1 MTSEHTPGRREATS
15 DAAWSAAAGLG
26 NAAGRWRRYLLGGT
40 ALVLS
45 LVSCS
50 MLPPPLPEGEGP
62 GVVVVSRLG
71 GGTVISEDGTLVC
84 GQACQATFAQGSE
97 VVLIAAPSTGTAVS
111 WSAACAAATGERC
124 VVDVAERTEVG
135 VAFEPIGSPAIGPLD
150 AIGCDGV
157 GLGDT
162 CEVRIGW
169 SGAPGPHSGV
179 ELSLAG
185 DAFRLVGA
193 RPGGDAADCFVAHGP
208 VKAVMACDA
217 VVDGGTDVMRLEVQ
231 RTGSLPAVVAI
242 VEAYVAPDSTTKSS
256 VAGGAFVAKASP

>member
-1 MTSEHTPGRREATS
+1 MTSEHTPDRRAAPG
-15 DAAWSAAAGLG
+15 AAWSAAAGSG
-26 NAAGRWRRYLLGGT
+26 NAALRWRRFLLGGT

-50 MLPPPLPEGEGP
+50 MLPPPPLPEGP

-71 GGTVISEDGTLVC
+71 SGTVISEDGTIVC
-84 GQACQATFAQGSE
+84 GQACEATFDQGTQ
-97 VVLIAAPSTGTAVS
+97 VALIAAPATGTAVA
-111 WSAACAAATGERC
+111 WSGACASATGERC
-124 VVDVAERTEVG
+124 VASVAERTEVG
-135 VAFEPIGSPAIGPLD
+135 VTFEPVGSPALGPLA

-157 GLGDT
+157 GLGDA

-193 RPGGDAADCFVAHGP
+193 RPGADAADCLLAHGP
-208 VKAVMACDA
+208 VKAVMACDT

-231 RTGSLPAVVAI
+231 RTGSLPAVVSI

-256 VAGGAFVAKASP
+256 VAGGAFVAEASP